1 MENQINSSCSNANWK
16 HTRCHDRLG
25 CYLFIAGPFNWQHI
39 ALVLLSFKCED
50 LRIAFGSKI
59 DLPLLVLVRAWYV
72 TLTKLNVCSL
82 RMRMQQTVTNL
93 QQINIIRCLWL
104 CSRWTNKI
112 AKVFSEV
119 LAIKISEFCSK
130 VHYRFGRPIL
140 WGQKNIHEECICFC
154 TPRFANGLQKI
165 GDFMKDLLNQVKG
178 NQTVIA

>member
-1 MENQINSSCSNANWK
+1 MTDWAVIYSLGIYTILRVCSIGS
-16 HTRCHDRLG
+16 T
-25 CYLFIAGPFNWQHI
+25 
-39 ALVLLSFKCED
+39 ALVLLSSKCED
-50 LRIAFGSKI
+50 LQITHITDLTSGSKI
-59 DLPLLVLVRAWYV
+59 DLPLVLVRALYV

-82 RMRMQQTVTNL
+82 RMRMRQTVTNL
-93 QQINIIRCLWL
+93 QQINIVWCLWL

-112 AKVFSEV
+112 AEVFSEV
-119 LAIKISEFCSK
+119 LAIKIPEFCSK

-178 NQTVIA
+178 NQTVIR